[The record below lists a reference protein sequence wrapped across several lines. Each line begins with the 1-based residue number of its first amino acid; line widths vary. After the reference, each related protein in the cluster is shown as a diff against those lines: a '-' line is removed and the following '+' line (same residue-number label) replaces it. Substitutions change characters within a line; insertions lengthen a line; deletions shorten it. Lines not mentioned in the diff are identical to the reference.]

1 MLFFLSIYTR
11 SYLLLQRLSFFATL
25 ELTCSSVE
33 SCCMFI
39 QKGLLLEERGNL
51 WVNHYLGLITL
62 CFLLSQGGG
71 GNMGGGDMGGKGC
84 FQNNIFLKLS
94 LILPRLLL
102 TGLVTFWYYSVIL
115 LQIAVESPVTHIVK
129 NHESKNQWL
138 CWSISME
145 ICSVVTYVCRAF
157 SEINNITS
165 YSTCDVTFFAGAGGV
180 NVSGMMDAS

>member
-1 MLFFLSIYTR
+1 MLFFLGIYTR

-39 QKGLLLEERGNL
+39 KKGLLLEERGNL
-51 WVNHYLGLITL
+51 WVNHYLGTL

-157 SEINNITS
+157 SEINCYIIQ
-165 YSTCDVTFFAGAGGV
+165 YMWCYFFCGGRR
-180 NVSGMMDAS
+180 S